1 MDTIAG
7 KKLYKEL
14 ENLAKGTFFQ
24 VMDLSDKGWE
34 YDHIEIIM
42 HPGDFI
48 TNIFVDKQKRKKSD
62 NFLDNVEKIVKKYK
76 KYGFKMF
83 FDSES
88 VEGATFNGPD
98 IDDYFC
104 VLMIDDWPRYAI
116 ENYKNDLENEKDENN
131 RRMILQEISRLQK
144 SLNESDNSLMESFN
158 GFAQEEDYIS
168 LNESL
173 NLRPALNKIKNICA
187 RLQKE
192 FGLECYA
199 TEDEVT
205 FNNDDD
211 IMSNLVVGKKYN
223 SLKQYLVNVIQI
235 MKLCGRK
242 IMFNTQ
248 YDYNSILV

>member
-14 ENLAKGTFFQ
+14 ENLAKGTFFK
-24 VMDLSDKGWE
+24 VEDVTDNGWE
-34 YDHIEIIM
+34 WDRIEIIINLD
-42 HPGDFI
+42 DFL
-48 TNIFVDKQKRKKSD
+48 TNIYDKQMRKKSD
-62 NFLDNVEKIVKKYK
+62 YLLDNVEKIVKKYE
-76 KYGFKMF
+76 KYGFKTYT
-83 FDSES
+83 
-88 VEGATFNGPD
+88 EGLNEATYNGPD

-104 VLMIDDWPRYAI
+104 ILTI
-116 ENYKNDLENEKDENN
+116 E
-131 RRMILQEISRLQK
+131 SF

-158 GFAQEEDYIS
+158 AFASEEDYIS

-173 NLRPALNKIKNICA
+173 NLRPALNKIKNICT

-192 FGLECYA
+192 FGLDCYT

>member
-1 MDTIAG
+1 M
-7 KKLYKEL
+7 KNLF
-14 ENLAKGTFFQ
+14 EN
-24 VMDLSDKGWE
+24 
-34 YDHIEIIM
+34 
-42 HPGDFI
+42 
-48 TNIFVDKQKRKKSD
+48 
-62 NFLDNVEKIVKKYK
+62 
-76 KYGFKMF
+76 
-83 FDSES
+83 
-88 VEGATFNGPD
+88 FNA
-98 IDDYFC
+98 F
-104 VLMIDDWPRYAI
+104 A
-116 ENYKNDLENEKDENN
+116 EEEHT
-131 RRMILQEISRLQK
+131 
-144 SLNESDNSLMESFN
+144 SLMESFN
-158 GFAQEEDYIS
+158 GFVSDYIN

-248 YDYNSILV
+248 YDYNSILI

>member
-7 KKLYKEL
+7 KKIYKEL
-14 ENLAKGTFFQ
+14 ENLVKGTFFE
-24 VMDLSDKGWE
+24 VKDVTNSWE
-34 YDHIEIIM
+34 WDRIEIVM
-42 HPGDFI
+42 NPDYCM
-48 TNIFVDKQKRKKSD
+48 TNIFDKQIRNKSD
-62 NFLDNVEKIVKKYK
+62 NFLDNVEKIVKKY
-76 KYGFKMF
+76 GFKTNRKQLGL
-83 FDSES
+83 S
-88 VEGATFNGPD
+88 TYYGPD

-104 VLMIDDWPRYAI
+104 ILAI
-116 ENYKNDLENEKDENN
+116 ED
-131 RRMILQEISRLQK
+131 I

-158 GFAQEEDYIS
+158 GFASDYIN

-192 FGLECYA
+192 FGLDCYA

-235 MKLCGRK
+235 MKLCGRR

>member
-1 MDTIAG
+1 MKYG
-7 KKLYKEL
+7 EL
-14 ENLAKGTFFQ
+14 Q
-24 VMDLSDKGWE
+24 
-34 YDHIEIIM
+34 
-42 HPGDFI
+42 
-48 TNIFVDKQKRKKSD
+48 KQKIKQVCDK
-62 NFLDNVEKIVKKYK
+62 LDKIVDNYNREKYMNNSIMVNKGSFSPTTHQWNSKPFIAIDAHLVHVFEEDFLTKYK
-76 KYGFKMF
+76 KYQNLKKEVENVCIEEDVLFKISGNTLF
-83 FDSES
+83 VVFD
-88 VEGATFNGPD
+88 FK
-98 IDDYFC
+98 
-104 VLMIDDWPRYAI
+104 
-116 ENYKNDLENEKDENN
+116 ENPNEYVVG
-131 RRMILQEISRLQK
+131 EIF
-144 SLNESDNSLMESFN
+144 ESFN
-158 GFAQEEDYIS
+158 AFASEEDYIS

-192 FGLECYA
+192 FGLDCYA

-248 YDYNSILV
+248 YDYNSILI